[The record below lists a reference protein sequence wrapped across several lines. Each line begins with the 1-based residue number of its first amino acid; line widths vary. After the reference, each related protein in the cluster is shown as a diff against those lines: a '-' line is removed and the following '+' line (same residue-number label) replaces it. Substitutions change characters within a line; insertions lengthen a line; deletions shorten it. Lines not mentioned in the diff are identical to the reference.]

1 MKMDD
6 LLAAGV
12 NYAVTGH
19 ATLVHAALAH
29 AVRGQEVRGQTAG
42 DSDALAQWSAM
53 ASTLVLILI
62 RVSVVMAIGPLF
74 SSRVFAVRT
83 KIIFAL
89 LLTWLVAPVATL
101 QAPTL
106 GVASVMGELA
116 VGGVYALTLAMLSEI
131 LLLAGQVAGVQ
142 FSFSLVN
149 LLDPSSE
156 IQTPLLADLFQLFG
170 LWILFAAGLDRLLLH
185 SLMRSLRALPPGA
198 FVLHP
203 ATIARELT
211 PMLSGAF
218 FAALQLVAPLLA
230 VTVLV
235 DIAVALVGRLAP
247 QLPVISMTIPLKT
260 LLGLAILIGTLALW
274 PRYLEARFD
283 ELLSAAEHL
292 LRQAAGG

>member
-89 LLTWLVAPVATL
+89 LLTWLVA
-101 QAPTL
+101 
-106 GVASVMGELA
+106 M
-116 VGGVYALTLAMLSEI
+116 
-131 LLLAGQVAGVQ
+131 
-142 FSFSLVN
+142 
-149 LLDPSSE
+149 
-156 IQTPLLADLFQLFG
+156 
-170 LWILFAAGLDRLLLH
+170 
-185 SLMRSLRALPPGA
+185 
-198 FVLHP
+198 
-203 ATIARELT
+203 IA
-211 PMLSGAF
+211 
-218 FAALQLVAPLLA
+218 
-230 VTVLV
+230 
-235 DIAVALVGRLAP
+235 
-247 QLPVISMTIPLKT
+247 
-260 LLGLAILIGTLALW
+260 
-274 PRYLEARFD
+274 
-283 ELLSAAEHL
+283 SAA
-292 LRQAAGG
+292 